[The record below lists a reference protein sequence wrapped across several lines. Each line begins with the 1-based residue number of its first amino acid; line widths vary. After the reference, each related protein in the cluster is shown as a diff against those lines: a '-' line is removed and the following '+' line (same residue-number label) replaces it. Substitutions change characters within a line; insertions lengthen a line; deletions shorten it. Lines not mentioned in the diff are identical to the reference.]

1 MISPRQDR
9 TASTHRTAMDRNLF
23 QRLTTSELDSY
34 AAEIDLAVEYHAR
47 WLNNVHRALLRVA
60 PPDPAD
66 TAAAAH
72 LHCHFG
78 RWYHGIDNPALL
90 KLPEFGNIGP
100 LHEEMHTIASRL
112 LAAEQ
117 RGEPLDNSSYEQ
129 LLHLSDELRLKL
141 GQLRGSFKHNMNL
154 VSLLMGKVFEN
165 ASEGVLITDPNGV
178 ILSVNNAF
186 TTFTGYS
193 AGEVIGKTPA
203 LLSSGRQS
211 EAFYRH
217 MWQTL
222 QNEGQWEGEI
232 WNRRKDGKH
241 YLEWLAISSVRDEN
255 GDITHYV
262 AVFSDITTEKENE
275 ERLYHLAHYDLLT
288 DLPNRMLFYDRL
300 RQGLLRAKRN
310 KRQVAVMFLDL
321 DGFKQVN
328 DELGHPAGDE
338 LLRQVARRLTA
349 VLRAS
354 DTVARFGGD
363 EFTVSVPD
371 LAADDDVSRVAQKII
386 AAVAR
391 PYYLGSNRV
400 QVTTSVG
407 IALYPLHGDD
417 PDTLI
422 THADMAMY
430 ETKKGGKN
438 SYRFYA
444 S

>member
-1 MISPRQDR
+1 
-9 TASTHRTAMDRNLF
+9 MDKNLF

-34 AAEIDLAVEYHAR
+34 TDEIEHAVKTMRTGSTTSTAR
-47 WLNNVHRALLRVA
+47 CCATPRRT
-60 PPDPAD
+60 PPIWRPNP
-66 TAAAAH
+66 T

-78 RWYHGIDNPALL
+78 RWYHGIDHPSLL
-90 KLPEFGNIGP
+90 RLPEFETIGP
-100 LHEEMHTIASRL
+100 LHEAMHKTAHSL
-112 LAAEQ
+112 LAAQQ
-117 RGEPLDNSSYEQ
+117 RGQPFDPATYEQ
-129 LLHLSDELRLKL
+129 LLQLSDELRHKL
-141 GQLRGSFKHNMNL
+141 GQLRSGFKHNMNL

-165 ASEGVLITDPNGV
+165 AAEGVLITDPNGV
-178 ILSVNNAF
+178 ILSVNHAF
-186 TTFTGYS
+186 TEFTGYE
-193 AGEVIGKTPA
+193 ANEAIGNTPA
-203 LLSSGRQS
+203 LLRSGRQS

-217 MWQTL
+217 MWLTL

-241 YLEWLAISSVRDEN
+241 YLEWLTISGVRDES
-255 GDITHYV
+255 GTITHYV

-300 RQGLLRAKRN
+300 RQGLLRARRN

-338 LLRQVARRLTA
+338 LLRQVARRLSG

-363 EFTVSVPD
+363 EFTISAPD
-371 LAADDDVSRVAQKII
+371 LAPDEDISRVAQKII
-386 AAVAR
+386 EAVAK

-407 IALYPLHGDD
+407 ISLFPRHGDD

-438 SYRFYA
+438 SYRFFTP
-444 S
+444 

>member
-1 MISPRQDR
+1 MTTVQPR
-9 TASTHRTAMDRNLF
+9 ANMDKNLF

-34 AAEIDLAVEYHAR
+34 AIELEHAVENHTRWVNGISRTLLCHGTPDAADLAAE
-47 WLNNVHRALLRVA
+47 
-60 PPDPAD
+60 P
-66 TAAAAH
+66 H

-90 KLPEFGNIGP
+90 KLPEFEAIGP
-100 LHEEMHTIASRL
+100 VHEAMHKAARELLLAQQEGKPFDIATYDRL
-112 LAAEQ
+112 L
-117 RGEPLDNSSYEQ
+117 L
-129 LLHLSDELRLKL
+129 LSDEMRRQMS
-141 GQLRGSFKHNMNL
+141 QLRSGFKHNMNL
-154 VSLLMGKVFEN
+154 ISLLMGKVFEN
-165 ASEGVLITDPNGV
+165 AAEGVLITDPNGV
-178 ILSVNNAF
+178 ILSVNHAF
-186 TTFTGYS
+186 TEFTGY
-193 AGEVIGKTPA
+193 AAEEAIGKTPA
-203 LLSSGRQS
+203 LLRSGRQS

-217 MWQTL
+217 MWLTL

-241 YLEWLAISSVRDEN
+241 YLEWLTISGVRDEA
-255 GDITHYV
+255 GTITHYV
-262 AVFSDITTEKENE
+262 AVFSDITSEKENE

-310 KRQVAVMFLDL
+310 NRQVAIMFLDL

-328 DELGHPAGDE
+328 DELGHHAGDE
-338 LLRQVARRLTA
+338 LLRQVARRLSG

-371 LAADDDVSRVAQKII
+371 LTPDDDISRVAQKII
-386 AAVAR
+386 AAVAK

-407 IALYPLHGDD
+407 ISLFPQDGED
-417 PDTLI
+417 PDSLI

-444 S
+444 APL

>member
-1 MISPRQDR
+1 MDR
-9 TASTHRTAMDRNLF
+9 TLF

-34 AAEIDLAVEYHAR
+34 AVELEHAVDHHVR
-47 WLNNVHRALLRVA
+47 WLNNVNRVLLFRTA
-60 PPDPAD
+60 PD
-66 TAAAAH
+66 TSDMQPEPH

-90 KLPEFGNIGP
+90 RMPEFETIGP
-100 LHEEMHTIASRL
+100 LHEDLHKTAYQL
-112 LAAEQ
+112 LAAQ
-117 RGEPLDNSSYEQ
+117 QQGQPVDPAAYDR
-129 LLHLSDELRLKL
+129 LLHISDELRHKL
-141 GQLRGSFKHNMNL
+141 GELRSGFKHNMNL

-165 ASEGVLITDPNGV
+165 AAEGVIITDPNGV
-178 ILSVNNAF
+178 ILNVNHAF
-186 TTFTGYS
+186 TDFTGYS
-193 AGEVIGKTPA
+193 PEEAIGQTPV
-203 LLSSGRQS
+203 LLRSGRQG

-217 MWQTL
+217 MWLTL

-241 YLEWLAISSVRDEN
+241 YLEWLTISGVRDEN
-255 GDITHYV
+255 GAITHYV

-310 KRQVAVMFLDL
+310 KRQVAIMFLDL

-338 LLRQVARRLTA
+338 LLRQVARRLSG

-371 LAADDDVSRVAQKII
+371 LAPDDDVSRVAQKII
-386 AAVAR
+386 EAVAK

-407 IALYPLHGDD
+407 ISLFPQHGED

-438 SYRFYA
+438 NYRFYEP
-444 S
+444 SL